1 MVMALVLMAAIGDV
15 ERFAGPEK
23 LVGYL
28 GLNPSVRQS
37 GSGPAY
43 HGRITK
49 QGRGNARGML
59 VEAGWAAARSPGP
72 LRSFFLRV
80 QTQRGQ
86 HLAAVATARKLAI
99 LIWRLL
105 TNGESYFWARPALH
119 AEKLRDLEL
128 KAGYQAARGQTG
140 TAHAYNIKSQRP
152 GTALGRASRSRLH
165 ALCCRLEPKG
175 PKGAHGCRKGGA
187 TISAARQGSHLAPC
201 SSPRGHLCATE
212 G

>member
-1 MVMALVLMAAIGDV
+1 MALVLMAAIGDV

-28 GLNPSVRQS
+28 GLNPSDRQS

-49 QGRGNARGML
+49 QGRENARGML

-80 QTQRGQ
+80 QTRRGQ

-99 LIWRLL
+99 LIWHLL
-105 TNGESYFWARPALH
+105 TNGGSYLWARPVLRGKARTSRPALRH
-119 AEKLRDLEL
+119 AVTC
-128 KAGYQAARGQTG
+128 ARQKVSKDRRKKRLSITSVDCGLSIGVVSG
-140 TAHAYNIKSQRP
+140 TKPIS
-152 GTALGRASRSRLH
+152 RASARVSR
-165 ALCCRLEPKG
+165 AV
-175 PKGAHGCRKGGA
+175 
-187 TISAARQGSHLAPC
+187 
-201 SSPRGHLCATE
+201 
-212 G
+212 